1 MPGNSLVNWHVTDFY
16 CSDEGVPMKT
26 QKYDVFLSYRR
37 DGGSETARMIRDSLI
52 KDGYSVFFDMESL
65 RSGPFNEKLY
75 SIIEEC
81 TDFVLILPKNVL
93 DRCSEETTGCVL
105 KSNMPKNTIKTLFR
119 SC

>member
-1 MPGNSLVNWHVTDFY
+1 
-16 CSDEGVPMKT
+16 MKT

-81 TDFVLILPKNVL
+81 TDFVLILPKNAL

-105 KSNMPKNTIKTLFR
+105 KSNMPKNTIKEIIVNIIYLY
-119 SC
+119 